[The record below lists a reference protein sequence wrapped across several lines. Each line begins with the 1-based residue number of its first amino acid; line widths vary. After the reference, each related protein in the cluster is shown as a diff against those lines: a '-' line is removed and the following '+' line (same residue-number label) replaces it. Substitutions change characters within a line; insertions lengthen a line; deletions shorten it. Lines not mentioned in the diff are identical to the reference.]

1 MNLYLP
7 GYIQNAIMLNPI
19 PTREGRNQP
28 LYERH
33 VTKSGRNRVKCKG
46 VQLAKNKISSCLS
59 SKLKK

>member
-19 PTREGRNQP
+19 PT
-28 LYERH
+28 YERH

-46 VQLAKNKISSCLS
+46 VQLAKNKISSCLR
-59 SKLKK
+59 SKLKKLIEC